1 VGDAGV
7 APTGAAAYDRRMH
20 KWILDGQL
28 AISTR
33 PGYRPG
39 AETRVPREAVDAW
52 VAEMRAAGIASIV
65 CLLDDDQLPLYRTA
79 LPDGLVSHYVGS
91 GFAVAHIPTADG
103 QGEPFTPAQLDEAWD
118 AFERLP
124 KPVLVHCSA
133 GHDRT
138 GRVVAHILARFDA
151 QRGDSEAQETQGRSL
166 RREDVA

>member
-1 VGDAGV
+1 
-7 APTGAAAYDRRMH
+7 MH
-20 KWILDGQL
+20 SWILEGRL

-39 AETRVPREAVDAW
+39 AETRVPREAIDAW
-52 VAEMRAAGIASIV
+52 VAEMRGAGIAAII

-79 LPDGLVSHYVGS
+79 LPGGLIAHYVES
-91 GFAVAHIPTADG
+91 GFAVAHIPTVDG

-124 KPVLVHCSA
+124 EPVLVHCSA

-138 GRVVAHILARFDA
+138 GRVIAHILTRLDAERGEDGDPNAR
-151 QRGDSEAQETQGRSL
+151 GRSA
-166 RREDVA
+166 RREGVA